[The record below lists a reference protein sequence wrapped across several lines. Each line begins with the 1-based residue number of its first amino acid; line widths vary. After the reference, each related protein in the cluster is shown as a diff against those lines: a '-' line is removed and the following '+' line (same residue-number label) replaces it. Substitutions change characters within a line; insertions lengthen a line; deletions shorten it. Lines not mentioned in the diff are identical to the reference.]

1 MRARLSSIRG
11 QAAAGCS
18 PAGLHTTGAQVR
30 VLKRSAYAVV
40 AVALVSTAAGSAA
53 GARGGGGGQAVKLVL
68 LSETTGESSQAVP
81 EFANGAELAVDD
93 LKGKVNVTRI
103 PAPLAASGAQNAL
116 LQAFDARPAGII
128 GFPASSQLVPLGPR
142 IGQEGI
148 PFVSLSA
155 AEEAQK
161 GGPSG
166 ADNLFLVRPLNTL
179 IARQE
184 ANYVADL
191 KPKPKRVG
199 MLCVDNPFGTS
210 GCAEAKRILEK
221 ERIRVT
227 VERTNASTATDLTEQ
242 ALAMQNV
249 DVIMD
254 FNFPNPLAVFAK
266 QLIDNGIDK
275 PHVDGASAGISVQ
288 SGAIRGKAASN
299 LTGVDDCVPT
309 KDKRSKVKKWV
320 KEYRKKFG
328 SDPQYNAAETYDAV
342 QMFNA
347 AVKKAGST
355 DPAAVI
361 RELRG
366 LDYNGICTRYKA
378 DDTNVLNHA
387 ADLIKFDAN
396 GGKKI
401 VRHFTVGELTPPAA
415 TTTTAPPTTA
425 PASSAP

>member
-1 MRARLSSIRG
+1 M
-11 QAAAGCS
+11 
-18 PAGLHTTGAQVR
+18 GAQVR
-30 VLKRSAYAVV
+30 VLKRSAFALV

-53 GARGGGGGQAVKLVL
+53 GAGGAGGGEPIKLVL
-68 LSETTGESSQAVP
+68 LAETAGESAQAVP

-93 LKGKVNVTRI
+93 LKGKVEVQRI

-116 LQAFDARPAGII
+116 LQGFDARPAGII
-128 GFPASSQLVPLGPR
+128 GFPASSQLVPLGQR

-148 PFVSLSA
+148 PFISLSA

-166 ADNLFLVRPLNTL
+166 ADNLFLVRPLNSL

-199 MLCVDNPFGTS
+199 LLCVDNPFGTS
-210 GCAEAKRILEK
+210 GCAEAKRVLEK

-227 VERTNASTATDLTEQ
+227 VERTNATGATDLTEQ
-242 ALAMQNV
+242 ALAMENV
-249 DVIMD
+249 DVVMD

-266 QLIDNGIDK
+266 QLIDNGIDV
-275 PHVDGASAGISVQ
+275 PHVDGASAGISVRG
-288 SGAIRGKAASN
+288 GAIRGKAAAN

-309 KDKRSKVKKWV
+309 QDKRSKVKKWV
-320 KEYRKKFG
+320 REYRQKFD

-347 AVKKAGST
+347 AVRKAGST
-355 DPAAVI
+355 DPAAI
-361 RELRG
+361 ISELRG
-366 LDYNGICTRYKA
+366 LEYDGICTKYKA

-387 ADLIKFDAN
+387 ADLVKFDAN
-396 GGKKI
+396 GKLKI
-401 VRHFTVGELTPPAA
+401 IKHFTVGEAAAPSA
-415 TTTTAPPTTA
+415 TTTTAPATAAPPT
-425 PASSAP
+425 SGS